1 MKTWNKN
8 LKTITNKQHIKFNFY
23 SINHALVN
31 TPAIFYNGIQITTS
45 KIKLIG
51 KQKFLFQIYHNQA
64 EQERVGLKVIKTQQ
78 AFVLN
83 AVKFLYISF

>member
-1 MKTWNKN
+1 MVFK
-8 LKTITNKQHIKFNFY
+8 
-23 SINHALVN
+23 SLV
-31 TPAIFYNGIQITTS
+31 
-45 KIKLIG
+45 IG
-51 KQKFLFQIYHNQA
+51 NQKFLFQIYHNQA

>member
-1 MKTWNKN
+1 M
-8 LKTITNKQHIKFNFY
+8 KFNFY

-51 KQKFLFQIYHNQA
+51 KQKFLFQIYHNHA
-64 EQERVGLKVIKTQQ
+64 GKGGTE
-78 AFVLN
+78 
-83 AVKFLYISF
+83 SH

>member
-1 MKTWNKN
+1 M
-8 LKTITNKQHIKFNFY
+8 KFNFY

-31 TPAIFYNGIQITTS
+31 TPAIFYNQITTS

-51 KQKFLFQIYHNQA
+51 KQKFLYQIYHNQA